1 MKMTDEWTAR
11 GWKVRFGVGEG
22 VRFDR
27 ASPLPAVATQGFGR
41 VWWSTDSVTDSLTGT
56 DDSAR
61 GEGHCGVGVTQRMLG
76 ARVEVR
82 FARHELRLANS
93 QKISRQQLGDE
104 YPAALAWMENLP
116 YFIELP
122 EALIVHGYLEPGM
135 PLESQELSV
144 LSGTMGG
151 EKLLRERYD
160 RPWYELYDDQ
170 KPVIVGHQNYTGT
183 DQPFI
188 FRDKVFGLDTD
199 CVHGKSLTGLLLP
212 SFRLISVPSRGNL
225 WAQVRRDYLNAI
237 RKPPRPKI
245 VIPWSDEDNLALAQV
260 IEKAKQAN
268 AELLEKQNAT
278 PGFSDLTP
286 RQQGKLYTQEAGPI
300 PFATLMQL
308 ARFDKLDME
317 SARKLLKNPKTL
329 QKIMDGGFPRATLL
343 DPEKVK

>member
-1 MKMTDEWTAR
+1 MMQTLIVGDIHGCYVELQALLDKAGLAESDSIIAAGDMVDRGPETPQVVNFFRSMSNAR
-11 GWKVRFGVGEG
+11 GVMGNHERK
-22 VRFDR
+22 
-27 ASPLPAVATQGFGR
+27 
-41 VWWSTDSVTDSLTGT
+41 
-56 DDSAR
+56 
-61 GEGHCGVGVTQRMLG
+61 H
-76 ARVEVR
+76 VR

-104 YPAALAWMENLP
+104 YPAALAWMEGLP
-116 YFIELP
+116 YFFEFP
-122 EALIVHGYLEPGM
+122 EALIIHGYLEPGV

-225 WAQVRRDYLNAI
+225 WMHVRRTYVDSRSKLQ
-237 RKPPRPKI
+237 RPKA
-245 VIPWSDEDNLALAQV
+245 VIAWSDEDNLALAQI
-260 IEKAKQAN
+260 IEKARQAN
-268 AELLEKQNAT
+268 ADLLSKLRAE
-278 PGFSDLTP
+278 PGFSELNP
-286 RQQGKLYTQEAGPI
+286 RQQAKIYTQEAGPI

-308 ARFDKLDME
+308 ARLEKLDLD
-317 SARKLLKNPKTL
+317 SARILLKNPETL
-329 QKIMDGGFPRATLL
+329 HKIIDGGLPRATLL
-343 DPEKVK
+343 DPDKEK